1 MGYIIATAN
10 MKGGVGKTTL
20 TVNLAASL
28 AKDHGKRVLVV
39 DLDNQINATLSLM
52 SPAEF
57 AKRRKEKRTLRHLV
71 SGSQPNCSS
80 DDNSAC
86 HSVLRM

>member
-1 MGYIIATAN
+1 
-10 MKGGVGKTTL
+10 VGT
-20 TVNLAASL
+20 
-28 AKDHGKRVLVV
+28 VV

-57 AKRRKEKRTLRHLV
+57 AKRRKETDFEAFGR
-71 SGSQPNCSS
+71 SGSQTNCSS
-80 DDNSAC
+80 DDNSAR